1 MSEPVPIRSSQT
13 TAAGTTLARPPTMQ
27 RHQLRTVVIVAAAA
41 TVVPFLYGGAYHLS
55 VANLVITYAIA
66 AVGFYLVFGISGQ
79 FAFSHAAFFG
89 LGAYSFVW
97 ASRGVGFWPG
107 LLIGTL
113 ITSLVALVFA
123 WTVRRAN
130 HFYFAIATLGLS
142 EIALL
147 VFREWRAFTG
157 LGGEVAVPHPPSIF
171 GFEFDTEFRMYWFLL
186 VCAAVALALMASVE
200 RSPLRREAIAMRDHP
215 EVASSVG
222 VPILRVRLVT
232 FVLGSAYAGAA
243 GALFAADQGFISPE
257 SFGVALGMNIFLM
270 VILGGIRNMWGAVI
284 GAAFVVLLPEWLRT
298 FAEYRELVFAIL
310 LVGTILLL
318 PEGLVGI
325 RQAWKRWTR
334 RA

>member
-1 MSEPVPIRSSQT
+1 MSDSVATSSDPGERSSV
-13 TAAGTTLARPPTMQ
+13 PPVMR
-27 RHQLRTVVIVAAAA
+27 RHQMRTVVIVALAA
-41 TVVPFLYGGAYHLS
+41 TVVPFLYGGNYHLS
-55 VANLVITYAIA
+55 VANLMITYAIA
-66 AVGFYLVFGISGQ
+66 AVGFYLLFGVSGQ

-97 ASRGVGFWPG
+97 ASRTVGFWPG
-107 LLIGTL
+107 LVVGTA
-113 ITSLVALVFA
+113 ITSVVALAFA

-157 LGGEVAVPHPPSIF
+157 LGGEVAVPHRPSIF
-171 GFEFDTEFRMYWFLL
+171 GFEFDSELRMFWFLL
-186 VCAAVALALMASVE
+186 VAAAAALALMVLIE
-200 RSPLRREAIAMRDHP
+200 RSPLRREAVAMRDHP
-215 EVASSVG
+215 EVASSLG

-232 FVLGSAYAGAA
+232 FVLGSAYAGGA

-270 VILGGIRNMWGAVI
+270 VILGGVRNMWGAVI

-298 FAEYRELVFAIL
+298 FSEYRELIFAIL
-310 LVGTILLL
+310 LVVTILLL

-325 RQAWKRWTR
+325 RQAWRRWTR